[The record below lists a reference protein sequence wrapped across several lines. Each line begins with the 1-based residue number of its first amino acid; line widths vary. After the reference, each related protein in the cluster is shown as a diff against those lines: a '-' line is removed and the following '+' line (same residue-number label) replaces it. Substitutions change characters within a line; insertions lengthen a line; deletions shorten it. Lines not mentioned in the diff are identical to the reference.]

1 MKISEAFP
9 SNYLKVV
16 DLGGQ
21 PRIGIVRACVLE
33 ELGQGN
39 DKQKKP
45 VLYFKKKPVELFS
58 TQVQF
63 KSEMV
68 DAIRVRIPKAEQ
80 PAAEAAPMADDEL
93 NDEIPDW

>member
-1 MKISEAFP
+1 MKLKIIAMRLPRFSFP
-9 SNYLKVV
+9 RAN
-16 DLGGQ
+16 DL
-21 PRIGIVRACVLE
+21 A
-33 ELGQGN
+33 
-39 DKQKKP
+39 
-45 VLYFKKKPVELFS
+45 KPVELFS

>member
-1 MKISEAFP
+1 
-9 SNYLKVV
+9 
-16 DLGGQ
+16 
-21 PRIGIVRACVLE
+21 LE

-45 VLYFKKKPVELFS
+45 VLYFKKIQRGLVLNRTNSNTIAKAYGDDTTNWPGKPVELFS